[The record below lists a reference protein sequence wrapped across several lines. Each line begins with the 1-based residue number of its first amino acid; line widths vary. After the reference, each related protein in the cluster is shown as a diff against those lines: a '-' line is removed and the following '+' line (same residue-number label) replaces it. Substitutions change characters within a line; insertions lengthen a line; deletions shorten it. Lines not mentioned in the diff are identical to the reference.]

1 MTQLPDLLIGHLT
14 VARTLQTL
22 LLLLAVWWAW
32 MDTAWVTNWLDP
44 DRRATRAML
53 LGAMLASLIMAAAI
67 PDAFADRRLAF
78 ALAFSV
84 LQVGRTIF
92 VILATR
98 SDIALRTNFERFC
111 HAHQWTIDVCV

>member
-1 MTQLPDLLIGHLT
+1 MNP
-14 VARTLQTL
+14 
-22 LLLLAVWWAW
+22 
-32 MDTAWVTNWLDP
+32 AWVTNWLDP
-44 DRRATRAML
+44 DRRATRDML
-53 LGAMLASLIMAAAI
+53 LGAMLASLIMTAAI
-67 PDAFADRRLAF
+67 PDAFADRRLAV

-111 HAHQWTIDVCV
+111 HAHQ